1 MKFLGIYNLFESD
14 ILILSGG
21 EKKRVVFVLIFVN
34 NLEVLIFDEL
44 INDFDFK
51 SIRFFGKILK

>member
-44 INDFDFK
+44 INDFDSK